1 MPEQAQTERH
11 RYYLTTIDNPFDPY
25 DQFDAWYMYDEMSGY
40 GTCGLLA
47 RFARTSD
54 ALSDEENA
62 TVINDAIT
70 RIIAL
75 DPFNIYKRIEKPAE
89 SDNFV

>member
-1 MPEQAQTERH
+1 MPNAVKEQF
-11 RYYLTTIDNPFDPY
+11 RYYLTTVDNPFDPC
-25 DQFDAWYMYDEMSGY
+25 DQFDSWYLYDEMHGY

-47 RFARTSD
+47 RFAKTSD

-62 TVINDAIT
+62 REINDAIT

-75 DPFNIYKRIEKPAE
+75 DPFNIYKRVKKPVSRDFSE
-89 SDNFV
+89 